1 MTHSSSS
8 TDKVKKVIEEGRKE
22 FNCPDCSAIYLHE
35 SSLSRHRKSKCGTVK
50 LFVCDCEEEFDRL
63 NTLKRHKMI
72 CKGKEKKPTKCQ
84 KCLKQCQ
91 SNWYL
96 IRHMKSCEKKCEKCK
111 KSVIG
116 DKSEHQCAPKLKV
129 QIYTGSKKTNM
140 K

>member
-1 MTHSSSS
+1 
-8 TDKVKKVIEEGRKE
+8 
-22 FNCPDCSAIYLHE
+22 
-35 SSLSRHRKSKCGTVK
+35 
-50 LFVCDCEEEFDRL
+50 
-63 NTLKRHKMI
+63 MI

-129 QIYTGSKKTNM
+129 QIYTGSKKNKYEIKEQM
-140 K
+140 YKKLKRI